1 MPPLTFPFAVRLI
14 GFRLLEEESFDAA
27 CADKATARHDYFRLA
42 DDNLQDPDLYVVNAD
57 DPKSLTALR
66 GLHPGPM
73 RPALL
78 VGADRFDLPFPRV
91 ARPVTSPAVFEA
103 LDRLME
109 QRSEALARLQA
120 SDMVIVPERRR
131 RVRLGDG
138 RNAVDYE
145 RMRVKRAE
153 SGAVLVVDKT
163 DVFRNHLAELLA
175 RYKVPVMWA
184 DSEVR
189 AFEMCRQQAVAIV
202 MINTSAQ
209 EVDPYR
215 LCWAIK
221 EKDAPVETTVM
232 LLVGKAHDYDM
243 QQAAYVRTDGYLIK
257 PLMPQHLLGA
267 IKKFLPLR

>member
-1 MPPLTFPFAVRLI
+1 MPPPTFPFAVRLI
-14 GFRLLEEESFDAA
+14 GFHLLEEESFDAV
-27 CADKATARHDYFRLA
+27 CAGKSVARHEYFRLA
-42 DDNLQDPDLYVVNAD
+42 GDNLQDPDLYVVNAD
-57 DPKSLTALR
+57 DPRSLQALP

-91 ARPVTSPAVFEA
+91 PRPLASPAVFEA

-109 QRSEALARLQA
+109 QRTEALARLQA
-120 SDMVIVPERRR
+120 SDIVIVPERRR

-138 RNAVDYE
+138 RDAVEYE
-145 RMRVKRAE
+145 RMRIKRAE
-153 SGAVLVVDKT
+153 TGAVLVVDRT
-163 DVFRNHLAELLA
+163 DAFRDQLAEMLA

-202 MINTSAQ
+202 MINTSAP
-209 EVDPYR
+209 EINPYR

-232 LLVGKAHDYDM
+232 LLVGKASDYDTL
-243 QQAAYVRTDGYLIK
+243 QAAYVRTDGYLIK